1 MKPVYK
7 ELPESSFVMIRI
19 PFDYAKRPPRPEKLI
34 RKVLDFWREGELADI
49 VVDHKMFLVDGYCSY
64 LIAREVGTHFVK
76 IKQIGGA
83 DSGN

>member
-7 ELPESSFVMIRI
+7 ELPESSFMMIRI
-19 PFDYAKRPPRPEKLI
+19 PLDYAKRPPRPAKLI
-34 RKVLDFWREGELADI
+34 GKVLDFWREGELADI

-64 LIAREVGTHFVK
+64 LIAKEVGTHFVR

-83 DSGN
+83 GDGN

>member
-7 ELPESSFVMIRI
+7 ELPESSFMMIRI
-19 PFDYAKRPPRPEKLI
+19 PLDYAKRPPRPAKLI
-34 RKVLDFWREGELADI
+34 GKVLDFWRDGELADI
-49 VVDHKMFLVDGYCSY
+49 VVDHKMFLVDGYWSY
-64 LIAREVGTHFVK
+64 LIAKEVGTHFVR